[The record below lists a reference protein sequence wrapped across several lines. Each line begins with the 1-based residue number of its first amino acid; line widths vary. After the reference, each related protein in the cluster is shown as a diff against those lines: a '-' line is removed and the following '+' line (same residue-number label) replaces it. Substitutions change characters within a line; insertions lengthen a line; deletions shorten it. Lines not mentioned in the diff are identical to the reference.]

1 MSVADR
7 DPIPDS
13 IRDQAASWLA
23 RNQGDHPEVGDA
35 EFRDWLSR
43 DLRHRLAYAEAD
55 RAWRDSLFLANT
67 RTGRERTLARAP
79 LHMRRTTHLVAASL
93 AVGLCVGLV
102 SVHFVQDA
110 PSFGIGA
117 QVEARSFQ
125 TAPGETRTWQLSDG
139 STLTLSESSLAK
151 SHFDGGRR
159 RIELV
164 QGRAHITVASVDSR
178 PLEVRAAALSISTH
192 DAAFDISSMTAA
204 NRVEVL
210 SGRLQATVPGGSV
223 QSLTAGQGMTA
234 PQATTPGP
242 AAQNTNPSMPI
253 QGTAEG
259 TIADAVQQ
267 LNRRNVVQ
275 IRLEGGAIA
284 SRRLAG
290 AFRVDEPE
298 AFAAAVA
305 ALGDLRLERSPG
317 AIVLRPR

>member
-23 RNQGDHPEVGDA
+23 RNQGDQPEVGES

-67 RTGRERTLARAP
+67 RTGRERTLVRAP
-79 LHMRRTTHLVAASL
+79 MHMRRTTHLVAASL
-93 AVGLCVGLV
+93 AVVLCVGLLTV
-102 SVHFVQDA
+102 NFVRDL
-110 PSFGIGA
+110 PRLGIGA
-117 QVEARSFQ
+117 QAEARTFQ
-125 TAPGETRTWQLSDG
+125 TGPGETRTWQLSDG
-139 STLTLSESSLAK
+139 TTLTLSGASLAK
-151 SHFDGGRR
+151 AHYDAGLR

-164 QGRAHITVASVDSR
+164 QGRAHISVARNDAQ
-178 PLEVRAAALSISTH
+178 PMEVRAAALSINTH
-192 DAAFDISSMTAA
+192 GAAFDISSITSA
-204 NRVEVL
+204 NSVKVL
-210 SGRLQATVPGGSV
+210 SGRLQATLPGGAV
-223 QSLTAGQGMTA
+223 ESLTAGQGMTA
-234 PQATTPGP
+234 PQAKPPGP
-242 AAQNTNPSMPI
+242 AGQNTNPSTPI
-253 QGTAEG
+253 QGTTEG

-275 IRLEGGAIA
+275 IHLEGGAIA
-284 SRRLAG
+284 SRHLAG

-305 ALGDLRLERSPG
+305 ALDDLQIERSPG
-317 AIVLRPR
+317 SIILKPR